1 MLDALLGSSVQSK
14 KPGVLWSHYNCKIY
28 EDGTVIDID
37 GNEVDVQAVKAMW
50 VAGEDDLTICIAH
63 RLTLTLLLRLSQL
76 KRDRFPRRNK
86 RYHRYGPAEDPTPEQ
101 IEERARQ
108 IRETWNVN
116 IEAERKLRVNI

>member
-1 MLDALLGSSVQSK
+1 MPDVCAESLGRSTK
-14 KPGVLWSHYNCKIY
+14 RRVLWQNYNCKIY

-37 GNEVDVQAVKAMW
+37 GNEVDVEAVKAMW

-76 KRDRFPRRNK
+76 KGDRFPRRQK
-86 RYHRYGPAEDPTPEQ
+86 RYHRYGPVEDPTPEE

-108 IRETWNVN
+108 IRETWNVT
-116 IEAERKLRVNI
+116 IMSERKLRVDI